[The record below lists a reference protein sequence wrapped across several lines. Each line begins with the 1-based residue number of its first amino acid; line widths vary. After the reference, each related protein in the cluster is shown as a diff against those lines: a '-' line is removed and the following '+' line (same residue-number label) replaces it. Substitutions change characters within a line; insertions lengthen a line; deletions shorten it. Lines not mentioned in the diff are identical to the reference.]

1 MVVVFGRISHETF
14 LRVLVA
20 VVKMCFLFLQNQF
33 LASMNHVR
41 ALTAL
46 FTTLHISKQIA
57 MFNQVR
63 EIIHAGVVVVL
74 LLLLLLHLPMFVCCV
89 HPLLGP
95 FFAHFC
101 LSVM

>member
-1 MVVVFGRISHETF
+1 VVVVFGRISHETF
-14 LRVLVA
+14 PRVSLV

-63 EIIHAGVVVVL
+63 EIIHAGVLLVL
-74 LLLLLLHLPMFVCCV
+74 VLLHLPMFVCCV
-89 HPLLGP
+89 RPLLGP
-95 FFAHFC
+95 FFSHFR

>member
-14 LRVLVA
+14 LRVLVV
-20 VVKMCFLFLQNQF
+20 VVKTYILFLQNQF

-63 EIIHAGVVVVL
+63 EFIHAGVLLL

-89 HPLLGP
+89 RPLLGP
-95 FFAHFC
+95 CFAHFC

>member
-20 VVKMCFLFLQNQF
+20 VVKTCFLFLQNQF

-63 EIIHAGVVVVL
+63 EIIHAGVVVVVV
-74 LLLLLLHLPMFVCCV
+74 LLLLHLPMFVCCV
-89 HPLLGP
+89 HPLLRP

>member
-20 VVKMCFLFLQNQF
+20 VVKTCFLFLQNQF

-74 LLLLLLHLPMFVCCV
+74 LLLHLPMFVCCV
-89 HPLLGP
+89 HPLLRP

>member
-1 MVVVFGRISHETF
+1 MVVVFGRISHEIF

-20 VVKMCFLFLQNQF
+20 FVKTCFLFLQNQF

-63 EIIHAGVVVVL
+63 EIIHAGVL
-74 LLLLLLHLPMFVCCV
+74 LFVLLLLLHLPMFVCCV
-89 HPLLGP
+89 SPLLGP
-95 FFAHFC
+95 FFTHFC